1 VTDTVIDDR
10 EIESGG
16 IRRKTGRVLFLAY
29 HFPPIGGGGVQRN
42 AKFVRYLHEHG
53 WDPIVLTG
61 PGGATDRWTPADE
74 TLRADVPPGTVVLR
88 VPGPEPELSSGWRS
102 RLERGL
108 QLQTPFTRWWTE
120 GSLAVARELED
131 EVDAIFGSLVP
142 YDCAESAMRISQAL
156 GKPWVADLQD
166 PWALDE
172 MWVYPTTVHR
182 VRDRARMRRFLGS
195 AATIVMNT
203 PESAR
208 RTQIAFPELAERV
221 CWIPNG
227 FDPADLD
234 VPPAPRGREKFR
246 IVHTGYFHTD
256 VGMRLRATRRY
267 RRVVG
272 GALGGVD
279 IATRSPLYLLQAVE
293 RLIEADPGLESAI
306 EVICAGA
313 LSGVDRELLA
323 RYPFVTTPGYVSHH
337 DGVAL
342 LRSADLVFLPMHDLP
357 EGSPAGIVPG
367 KTYEYLGSGRPI
379 LAAVP
384 DGDAGDLLAAAGTAF
399 VARPKDVAGMARI
412 IAAQIDRVR
421 AGEPDPVSR
430 RDVLAPF
437 ERRNQAGE
445 LARVLEATA
454 EGLRPPAPT
463 DWPRPG

>member
-10 EIESGG
+10 DIESSG
-16 IRRKTGRVLFLAY
+16 IRRRTGRVLFLAY

-61 PGGATDRWTPADE
+61 PGGATDRWTPEDE
-74 TLRADVPPGTVVLR
+74 TLHADVPPGTVVRR

-108 QLQTPFTRWWTE
+108 QLPSPFTRWWTE
-120 GSLAVARELED
+120 RSVAAARALED

-142 YDCAESAMRISQAL
+142 YDCAEAAMRISQAL

-172 MWVYPTTVHR
+172 MWVYPTTAHR

-208 RTQIAFPELAERV
+208 RTQVAFPELAERT

-234 VPPAPRGREKFR
+234 VPAAPRTREKFR

-279 IATRSPLYLLQAVE
+279 IATRSPLYLLEAIE
-293 RLIEADPGLESAI
+293 RLIADDPTLESTI
-306 EVICAGA
+306 EVVCAGV
-313 LSGVDRELLA
+313 LSSVDRELLA
-323 RYPFVTTPGYVSHH
+323 RYRFVSTPGYVSHH

-342 LRSADLVFLPMHDLP
+342 VRSADLVFLPMHDLP
-357 EGSPAGIVPG
+357 QGSPAGIVPG

-384 DGDAGDLLAAAGTAF
+384 DGDAADLLAAAGTAF
-399 VARPKDVAGMARI
+399 LARPTDVDAIAGIIARQIAAVRAGTPDPVARP
-412 IAAQIDRVR
+412 
-421 AGEPDPVSR
+421 
-430 RDVLAPF
+430 DVLAPF
-437 ERRNQAGE
+437 ERRSQAGD
-445 LARVLEATA
+445 LARVLDAAA
-454 EGLRPPAPT
+454 EGRRPPAPRS
-463 DWPRPG
+463 WPRAA